1 VTKKRATSDPFAEFE
16 VSRTQPKEPA
26 YLLRLYVT
34 GNTPQSTRA
43 IVNLKA
49 LCESR
54 LRGRYELT
62 IVDLYQTPEAA
73 RAEQIVCSPT
83 LVKRL
88 PPPLRRLI
96 GDLSNPDQVLL
107 ALNIEPDAG

>member
-1 VTKKRATSDPFAEFE
+1 MTKKRATSDPFAEFE

-73 RAEQIVCSPT
+73 RATGRPT
-83 LVKRL
+83 FSAISWNSMAMPSE
-88 PPPLRRLI
+88 PP
-96 GDLSNPDQVLL
+96 
-107 ALNIEPDAG
+107 